1 MIIAVAYDDGMIS
14 PRFGKAPQFKLYTD
28 EYGEI
33 TKTELVDN
41 PLQGHAAIAKIL
53 ADKGTE
59 VVICGGIGDP
69 ARDALHGYGME
80 LYTGNTGDPDLA
92 VKQFLACQLNNDSN
106 GIDSILRPK
115 KQ

>member
-1 MIIAVAYDDGMIS
+1 MIVAVAYDDGMIC
-14 PRFGKAPQFKLYTD
+14 PRFGKSPQFKLYTD
-28 EYGEI
+28 EYGTI

-41 PLQGHAAIAKIL
+41 PGGGHAAIAKLL
-53 ADKGTE
+53 ADKGVE

-80 LYTGNTGDPDLA
+80 LYTGNAGDPDLA
-92 VKQFLACQLNNDSN
+92 VKQCLSCQLDNESN

>member
-1 MIIAVAYDDGMIS
+1 MVVAVAYDNGIIS
-14 PRFGKAPQFKLYTD
+14 QRFGKSPQFKLYTV

-33 TKTELVDN
+33 SKTELVDN
-41 PLQGHAAIAKIL
+41 PGQGHAAIAKLL

-59 VVICGGIGDP
+59 VVICGGIGEP

-80 LYTGNTGDPDLA
+80 LYTGNAGDPEIA
-92 VKQFLACQLNNDSN
+92 VKQFWACQLNNDSN